1 MPSPIRHAVLAALAG
16 ATLGAPHRGRAGF
29 RRLAFYDPIP
39 LRMAPHPALDAWWVW
54 MSHLKG
60 GKGKSALA
68 RSLFAQWG
76 HLSEETAFGL
86 SNMAL
91 GFSPSLSG
99 SLNNPLSNGST
110 AFIRAI
116 FWGLAFHGK
125 PDEAADWAAMD
136 ASLDHDDEG
145 VWLASLAAWIIAS
158 ARPGV
163 TSRQLISEGA
173 RALPIQSEFH
183 KILPLILAKAGDPEM
198 PRELRLALINR
209 GEISDEFGAVYTFAW
224 AAAGLIACPSSFGS
238 PILQAAGCGGASDQ
252 SAALAATISA
262 LIQGEVPKEWLS
274 PLGEEYVT
282 SHALRGIQTE
292 VSLSEFADLV
302 DHAWSRF
309 GREWLMEVHPDPV
322 PAPVP
327 AAEPQLEPYAEE
339 SAEPIAESDSKET
352 SEPDQ
357 PLPPDLPPAPI
368 QPLIV
373 PDTILMPPS
382 GLVSGLLN
390 RKEAFSSSE
399 ANGIEV
405 IWNHLDPP
413 VLAPG
418 KSLRL
423 VLSFINLGDQEAQLH
438 PELLLPE
445 GWKFATRM
453 SPFRLPAGAKQDFPL
468 VVVAPEGGFHERQFV
483 RLKLGTAEHRTP
495 ILPTTQ
501 WMWIGP
507 FVNHEGTGFTTTYSA
522 ENGLDLKK
530 PFVGRSEM
538 MVKWEALHQESVW
551 MDLEPEFKAGPGA
564 ILLAARFR
572 FPHAGT
578 YRITAAGSPG
588 VTVSIDNEKLMAYH
602 DEHKVDPR
610 RRDRYTAQFVTA
622 GESLIRLKVLR
633 NKLPCSKLALWFST
647 AEGQIVQPISL
658 PLY

>member
-16 ATLGAPHRGRAGF
+16 ATLGAPHRGRTGF

-39 LRMAPHPALDAWWVW
+39 LRMAPHPGLDAWWVW

-60 GKGKSALA
+60 NKGKSALA
-68 RSLFAQWG
+68 RSLFGQWG

-99 SLNNPLSNGST
+99 RVNNPLSQGST
-110 AFIRAI
+110 GVIRAI
-116 FWGLAFHGK
+116 FWGLAFHGN
-125 PDEAADWAAMD
+125 PDSAADWAAMD
-136 ASLDHDDEG
+136 ASLDHSGEG
-145 VWLASLAAWIIAS
+145 VWLPSLAAWIVAS

-163 TSRQLISEGA
+163 TARQLISEA
-173 RALPIQSEFH
+173 VRALPIQSEFH

-209 GEISDEFGAVYTFAW
+209 NEISDEFGAVYTFAW
-224 AAAGLIACPSSFGS
+224 ACAGLIACPSSFGS

-252 SAALAATISA
+252 SAAFAAAVSA
-262 LIQGEVPKEWLS
+262 LIHGDTPKEWLS
-274 PLGEEYVT
+274 PLGEDYVT

-292 VSLSEFADLV
+292 LSLSEFADLL
-302 DHAWSRF
+302 DQAWKKH
-309 GREWLMEVHPDPV
+309 GREWLTEVVPQPAMSVADPV
-322 PAPVP
+322 STEEGAPDSDAEGAEEPKAEEPPPVP
-327 AAEPQLEPYAEE
+327 VPQ
-339 SAEPIAESDSKET
+339 EPI
-352 SEPDQ
+352 
-357 PLPPDLPPAPI
+357 
-368 QPLIV
+368 IV
-373 PDTILMPPS
+373 PDTLLMPPS
-382 GLVSGLLN
+382 GAVSGLLN
-390 RKEAFSSSE
+390 RTDGFTSSE

-405 IWNHLDPP
+405 IWNHLDAP

-418 KSLRL
+418 NSLRL
-423 VLSFINLGDQEAQLH
+423 VLTFNNISGEEAQVH
-438 PELLLPE
+438 PELILPE

-468 VVVAPEGGFHERQFV
+468 VVVAPEAGFHERQFI

-495 ILPTTQ
+495 VLPTTQ

-538 MVKWEALHQESVW
+538 MVKWDVLHQDSVW
-551 MDLEPEFKAGPGA
+551 LDLEPEFRAGPGA

-578 YRITAAGSPG
+578 YKITVAGSPG
-588 VTVSIDNEKLMAYH
+588 VTLILDNERLLAYH

-610 RRDRYTAQFVTA
+610 RKDKYTAQFVTA
-622 GESLIRLKVLR
+622 GESLIRLKILR
-633 NKLPCSKLALWFST
+633 NKVPCSKLALWFST
-647 AEGQIVQPISL
+647 PEGQIVQPISI
-658 PLY
+658 PLT

>member
-16 ATLGAPHRGRAGF
+16 ATLGAPHRGRSGF

-39 LRMAPHPALDAWWVW
+39 LRMSPHPALDAWWVW

-68 RSLFAQWG
+68 RSLFGQWG

-99 SLNNPLSNGST
+99 SLNNPLSQGSS

-136 ASLDHDDEG
+136 ASLDHSEEG
-145 VWLASLAAWIIAS
+145 VWLPSLAAWIIAS

-163 TSRQLISEGA
+163 TARQLISEA
-173 RALPIQSEFH
+173 VQALPIQSQFH
-183 KILPLILAKAGDPEM
+183 KILPLILAKAGDAEM
-198 PRELRLALINR
+198 PRELRLALMNR
-209 GEISDEFGAVYTFAW
+209 NEISDEFGAVYTFAW

-252 SAALAATISA
+252 SAALAAAVSA
-262 LIQGEVPKEWLS
+262 LIHGDTPKEWLS
-274 PLGEEYVT
+274 PLGEDYVT

-292 VSLSEFADLV
+292 VSLTEFADLV
-302 DHAWSRF
+302 DQSWTKF
-309 GREWLMEVHPDPV
+309 GREWLMEVMPQPV
-322 PAPVP
+322 EAPIVVTPEPAMDSTEGTEVTVTEAPELPESVP
-327 AAEPQLEPYAEE
+327 AAKLEP
-339 SAEPIAESDSKET
+339 I
-352 SEPDQ
+352 
-357 PLPPDLPPAPI
+357 
-368 QPLIV
+368 IV
-373 PDTILMPPS
+373 PDTVLMPPS
-382 GLVSGLLN
+382 GIVSGLLN
-390 RKEAFSSSE
+390 RKEGFTSSE
-399 ANGIEV
+399 ANGVEV

-413 VLAPG
+413 VLAAG

-423 VLSFINLGDQEAQLH
+423 VLSFINLTDQEVQLH
-438 PELLLPE
+438 PELLMPE

-453 SPFRLPAGAKQDFPL
+453 SPFRLPSGAKQDFPL

-495 ILPTTQ
+495 VLPTTQ

-538 MVKWEALHQESVW
+538 MVKWEPLQQDSVW
-551 MDLEPEFKAGPGA
+551 LDLEPEFKAGPGA

-572 FPHAGT
+572 FPHAGS

-588 VTVSIDNEKLMAYH
+588 VSVTVDNEKLMAYH

-633 NKLPCSKLALWFST
+633 NKVACSKLALWFST
-647 AEGQIVQPISL
+647 SEGQIVQPISL
-658 PLY
+658 PLV